1 MTWRG
6 VLTIV
11 LLFAAAITGWSV
23 WRQRDNSDEDKVA
36 TARSDYVLNT
46 FEIVTLN
53 SQGTE
58 AFTLR
63 APRLDRNP
71 DDKTMTLLT
80 PLFLFPDKDG
90 GYWRTRSKTGW
101 VSADGNE
108 VRLRGAVKVDSP
120 QPSTNQVVM
129 TTEQLNVFPDA
140 KRATSPVVVTVTQP
154 GSTMRGHGMQ
164 VDMASK
170 RYELSSQVSTRYD
183 PSSRR

>member
-6 VLTIV
+6 VLIIV

-23 WRQRDNSDEDKVA
+23 WRQRDKPDDAKVA

-46 FEIVTLN
+46 FEITTLN

-71 DDKTMTLLT
+71 DDKTMTVVT
-80 PLFLFPDKDG
+80 PVFLFPDKDG
-90 GYWRTRSKTGW
+90 GYWRTRSTTGW
-101 VSADGNE
+101 ISAEGDE

-120 QPSTNQVVM
+120 QPSARQVEM
-129 TTEQLNVFPDA
+129 TTEELNVFPEA
-140 KRATSPVVVTVTQP
+140 KRATSPVLVTVIQP
-154 GSTMRGHGMQ
+154 GSTMRGRGMR

-170 RYELSSQVSTRYD
+170 RYELLSQVQTRYD

>member
-1 MTWRG
+1 MSWRSI
-6 VLTIV
+6 LTVI
-11 LLFAAAITGWSV
+11 LLLAAAISGWSV
-23 WRQRDNSDEDKVA
+23 WTQREKPDRARAS
-36 TARSDYVLNT
+36 TSRSDYVLND
-46 FEIVTLN
+46 FEIITLN

-71 DDKTMTLLT
+71 DDKTMTLVT

-90 GYWRTRSKTGW
+90 GAWQTRSRTGW
-101 VSADGNE
+101 VSAEADE

-120 QPSTNQVVM
+120 EPSSSKVVM
-129 TTEQLNVFPDA
+129 TTEQLNVFPET
-140 KRATSPVVVTVTQP
+140 KRATSPVLVTVIQP

-170 RYELSSQVSTRYD
+170 RYELLSQVSTRYD
-183 PSSRR
+183 PSRR